1 MKKRASLLPW
11 CIAAAVCAVIGGVLL
26 STPVRLSGGLLIGI
40 GAVLLLW
47 GAAKGHKA
55 LRRIIAAVV
64 LLGFLGF
71 AVAETQVIRYACKKD
86 DSPVSAVIVLGAGV
100 YGTAPSLSLRVRL
113 DAALDYISD
122 KPDVPIVV
130 SGGQG
135 SGENISEAQCMHDWL
150 VAHGVDES
158 RIWME
163 DQSTSTKENI
173 DFSRAVLQSHGID
186 TTDNIAVVSA
196 DYHVYRASLYWGL
209 PWMVPVPATMDGR
222 WWPITVNYFIR
233 EAFGVVYLRVFGA

>member
-1 MKKRASLLPW
+1 MKPKRLLPW
-11 CIAAAVCAVIGGVLL
+11 IIAAAVCVLIGAALL
-26 STPVRLSGGLLIGI
+26 ATPVRFSGGLLIGV

-47 GAAKGHKA
+47 GALKGH
-55 LRRIIAAVV
+55 RIARCILAVLILV
-64 LLGFLGF
+64 GFLIF
-71 AVAETQVIRYACKKD
+71 AAAEIQVVRYANKKD
-86 DSPVSAVIVLGAGV
+86 VSPVSAVIVLGAGV
-100 YGTAPSLSLRVRL
+100 YGTIPSLSLRVRL
-113 DAALDYISD
+113 EAALDYISN

-135 SGENISEAQCMHDWL
+135 SGENITEAQCMRDWL

-163 DQSTSTKENI
+163 ERATSTKENI

-186 TTDNIAVVSA
+186 TTGNIAVVSS

-222 WWPITVNYFIR
+222 WWPLTVNYFIR
-233 EAFGVVYLRVFGA
+233 EAFGVVYLRVFGT

>member
-1 MKKRASLLPW
+1 MKRRKLLPW
-11 CIAAAVCAVIGGVLL
+11 IVAFAACALVGAGLL
-26 STPVRLSGGLLIGI
+26 ATPLRFSGALLIGV

-47 GAAKGHKA
+47 GTAKGHKV
-55 LRRIIAAVV
+55 LRRVIAAVI
-64 LLGFLGF
+64 LLGFLVF
-71 AVAETQVIRYACKKD
+71 AAAETLVIRYAFKKD
-86 DSPVSAVIVLGAGV
+86 DAPVSAVIVLGAGV
-100 YGTAPSLSLRVRL
+100 YGTTPSLSLRVRL
-113 DAALDYISD
+113 DAALEYVSD
-122 KPDVPIVV
+122 KPNVPIVV

-150 VAHGVDES
+150 VTHGVNES

-186 TTDNIAVVSA
+186 TTGNIAVVSA

-233 EAFGVVYLRVFGA
+233 EAFGVEYLWVFGA

>member
-1 MKKRASLLPW
+1 MKRKALLPW
-11 CIAAAVCAVIGGVLL
+11 LIAAAVCALAGIALLLTPLRFTGALLVGV
-26 STPVRLSGGLLIGI
+26 GALLI
-40 GAVLLLW
+40 LW
-47 GAAKGHKA
+47 GALKGHKIA
-55 LRRIIAAVV
+55 RRVIAILV
-64 LLGFLGF
+64 LIGFLVF
-71 AVAETQVIRYACKKD
+71 AAAEVQVVRYAFKKD
-86 DSPVSAVIVLGAGV
+86 DADVSAVIILGAGV
-100 YGTAPSLSLRVRL
+100 YGTTPSLSLRVRL
-113 DAALDYISD
+113 DAALRYIAD

-135 SGENISEAQCMHDWL
+135 SGENITEAQCMRDWL
-150 VAHGVDES
+150 VERGVDEG

-163 DQSTSTKENI
+163 ERATSTKENI
-173 DFSRAVLQSHGID
+173 DFSRALLQERGID

-233 EAFGVVYLRVFGA
+233 EAFGVVYLTVFGA

>member
-1 MKKRASLLPW
+1 MKRRKLLPW
-11 CIAAAVCAVIGGVLL
+11 IVAFAVCALVGAGLL
-26 STPVRLSGGLLIGI
+26 ATPLRFSGALLIGV

-47 GAAKGHKA
+47 GAAKGHKV
-55 LRRIIAAVV
+55 LRRVIAAVI
-64 LLGFLGF
+64 LLGFLVF
-71 AVAETQVIRYACKKD
+71 ATAETLVIRYACKKD
-86 DSPVSAVIVLGAGV
+86 DAPVSAVIVLGAGV
-100 YGTAPSLSLRVRL
+100 YGTTPSLSLRVRL
-113 DAALDYISD
+113 DAALDYVSD

-135 SGENISEAQCMHDWL
+135 IGENISEAECMHDWL

-186 TTDNIAVVSA
+186 TTGNIAVVSA

-233 EAFGVVYLRVFGA
+233 EAFGVAYLWVFGA